1 MRTDQKKLLR
11 FVDAA
16 NTGKGCRGGAV
27 VNDQNAVAGGTV
39 HRNVR
44 LFKHI
49 CVDPTLDC
57 LRNSVGCL
65 IQGLSMGT
73 WSVQPLI

>member
-16 NTGKGCRGGAV
+16 NTGGGAV